1 LTSDTHSE
9 FSDQMPN
16 IRTISRVALGASLIV
31 AGIGH
36 LTFARRAF
44 RAQVPEWVPV
54 DVDTT
59 VLLSGV
65 AEIGLGTALA
75 SGVKRRLV
83 GRTAAAFFIAVFPG
97 NLSQWWN
104 HRDSLGL
111 DTDTRRLVRLPF
123 QIPLVATA
131 LWSTGGEPR

>member
-1 LTSDTHSE
+1 MTGGTNPV
-9 FSDQMPN
+9 FADQMPEF
-16 IRTISRVALGASLIV
+16 RTVSRIALGASLIV

-59 VLLSGV
+59 VLLSGL
-65 AEIGLGTALA
+65 AEIGLGAALA

-83 GRTAAAFFIAVFPG
+83 GRAAAAFFIAVFPG

-111 DTDTRRLVRLPF
+111 NTDTRRLVRLPL
-123 QIPLVATA
+123 QIPLIATA
-131 LWSTGGEPR
+131 LWSTGDERQ

>member
-1 LTSDTHSE
+1 
-9 FSDQMPN
+9 MPN
-16 IRTISRVALGASLIV
+16 IRTVSRIALGTSLIV

-59 VLLSGV
+59 VLLSGI
-65 AEIGLGTALA
+65 AEIGLGAALA
-75 SGVKRRLV
+75 SGVNRRLV
-83 GRTAAAFFIAVFPG
+83 GRAAAAFFIAVFPG

>member
-1 LTSDTHSE
+1 
-9 FSDQMPN
+9 MPN
-16 IRTISRVALGASLIV
+16 IRTVSRIALGASLIV

-59 VLLSGV
+59 VLLSGI
-65 AEIGLGTALA
+65 AEIGLGATLV

-83 GRTAAAFFIAVFPG
+83 GRAAAAFFIAVFPG

-111 DTDTRRLVRLPF
+111 DTDTKRLVRLPF
-123 QIPLVATA
+123 QLPLVATA
-131 LWSTGGEPR
+131 LWSTGGGPR

>member
-1 LTSDTHSE
+1 
-9 FSDQMPN
+9 MPD
-16 IRTISRVALGASLIV
+16 IRTVSRIALGASLIV

-54 DVDTT
+54 DVDMT

-65 AEIGLGTALA
+65 AEIALGAALA

-83 GRTAAAFFIAVFPG
+83 GRAAAAFFIAVFPG

-111 DTDTRRLVRLPF
+111 NTDTRRLVRLPL
-123 QIPLVATA
+123 QIPLIATA
-131 LWSTGGEPR
+131 LWSTGDERQ